1 MGDGDRSS
9 LQGRV
14 STAYKF
20 YTMARLYLMRDHD
33 EMSRRTRGLL
43 FYKRAIC
50 SMKLGLYRLALRDAN
65 EGVDLYPNC
74 VMNHHT
80 FCR

>member
-33 EMSRRTRGLL
+33 EMSRRTMGLL
-43 FYKRAIC
+43 YYKRAIC
-50 SMKLGLYRLALRDAN
+50 SMKLGLA
-65 EGVDLYPNC
+65 V
-74 VMNHHT
+74 
-80 FCR
+80 